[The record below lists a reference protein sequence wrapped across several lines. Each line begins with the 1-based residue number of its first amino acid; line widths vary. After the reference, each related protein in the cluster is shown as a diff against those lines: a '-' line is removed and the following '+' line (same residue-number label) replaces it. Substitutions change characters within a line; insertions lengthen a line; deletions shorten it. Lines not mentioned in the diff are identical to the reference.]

1 MTVAHVWLG
10 GPSEADTN
18 AAVLSDAERTRA
30 ASFRFERDRN
40 SWVAAHTL
48 LRRAL
53 SERLPEVAPSAWRF
67 ESDPGGRPEL
77 AAPFKATGLR
87 FSLAHAPEAVAC
99 VVTQEAPCGIDV
111 ERLAR
116 EVDVETLSRRTA
128 STAEL
133 ACLQALPAA
142 DRGARFMR
150 LWTLKEAYA
159 KAIGSGLATPFDSL
173 DFDLSDGIVI
183 RATGDGRPN
192 DEFGFAQ
199 WTTSDGHVVAVA
211 ASTCGGRPPQV
222 VLHAC
227 GVDASVTRGCSPA

>member
-10 GPSEADTN
+10 CPSEADTN
-18 AAVLSDAERTRA
+18 AAVLCDAERTRA
-30 ASFRFERDRN
+30 ASFRFKRDRN
-40 SWVAAHTL
+40 SWIAAHTL

-53 SERLPEVAPSAWRF
+53 SERLPEVPPSAWRF
-67 ESDPGGRPEL
+67 ESDLGGRPEL

-99 VVTQEAPCGIDV
+99 VVTQEVACGIDV
-111 ERLAR
+111 ERLTR
-116 EVDVETLSRRTA
+116 EVDVESMGRRTA
-128 STAEL
+128 SAAER
-133 ACLQALPAA
+133 ASLQALPAA
-142 DRGARFMR
+142 DRSARFMR

-159 KAIGSGLATPFDSL
+159 KATGSGLATPFGSL
-173 DFDLSDGIVI
+173 DFDLSDDIVI
-183 RATGDGRPN
+183 RVTGNGLPN
-192 DEFGFAQ
+192 HEFGFAQ

-227 GVDASVTRGCSPA
+227 GADASVTRACSLA

>member
-1 MTVAHVWLG
+1 MTVAHVWLD

-18 AAVLSDAERTRA
+18 AAGLCDAERTRA

-40 SWVAAHTL
+40 SWIAAHAL

-87 FSLAHAPEAVAC
+87 FSLAHAPGAVAC
-99 VVTQEAPCGIDV
+99 VVTQEVACGIDV

-116 EVDVETLSRRTA
+116 EVDVEALGRRTA
-128 STAEL
+128 SAAER
-133 ACLQALPAA
+133 AGLQALLAA

-159 KAIGSGLATPFDSL
+159 KATGSGLATPFGAL
-173 DFDLSDGIVI
+173 DFDLADGIVL
-183 RATGDGRPN
+183 RATGDGRPL

-211 ASTCGGRPPQV
+211 ASTCGGRPPRV

-227 GVDASVTRGCSPA
+227 GADAPVTRAWPPA

>member
-18 AAVLSDAERTRA
+18 ATVLCDAERTRA

-40 SWVAAHTL
+40 SWIAAHTL

-53 SERLPEVAPSAWRF
+53 SERMPEVAPSAWRF
-67 ESDPGGRPEL
+67 ESAPGGRPEL
-77 AAPFKATGLR
+77 AGPFKATGLR

-99 VVTQEAPCGIDV
+99 VVTQEVSCGIDV

-116 EVDVETLSRRTA
+116 AIDVEALGRRTA
-128 STAEL
+128 SAAER
-133 ACLQALPAA
+133 AGLQALPAA
-142 DRGARFMR
+142 DRGAQFMR

-159 KAIGSGLATPFDSL
+159 KATGRGLATPFGSL
-173 DFDLSDGIVI
+173 DFDLTDGIVI
-183 RATGDGRPN
+183 RATGDGRSN
-192 DEFGFAQ
+192 DEFGFVQ

-211 ASTCGGRPPQV
+211 ASTCRGRPPQV
-222 VLHAC
+222 VLHTSAAN
-227 GVDASVTRGCSPA
+227 ASVTRVCSSP